1 MSNVL
6 KFFVK
11 RVCVFYALA
20 LLVCLIVGGQRLVM
34 ITSLTL
40 GVFISLLRF
49 AVLES
54 VFRHLLGGASKN
66 RAIFIS
72 LVIYLLNLVIIG
84 ITVVFAMQFGIYSF
98 LAALAGTLSILI
110 IVMINAVTEAFGITK
125 NHYGQK
131 VK

>member
-1 MSNVL
+1 MSNIL

-11 RVCVFYALA
+11 RVAVFYGTTLI
-20 LLVCLIVGGQRLVM
+20 VCLAIRDQQLVM
-34 ITSLTL
+34 VTALTAGVLLSL
-40 GVFISLLRF
+40 FRF

-54 VFRHLLGGASKN
+54 VFRHLIGTASKKQ
-66 RAIFIS
+66 AVTVS

-84 ITVVFAMQFGIYSF
+84 ITAVFAMQFGVYA
-98 LAALAGTLSILI
+98 LGAALAGILSVLI